1 MALNPC
7 DLADLLCAS
16 GMLVD
21 YDTGEIEH
29 EVDDESLL
37 ILLAAMG
44 KLDVQCHPYTNEKP
58 TFYITDLTI
67 SDMESYCEVYPDDPQ
82 CRIYDV

>member
-7 DLADLLCAS
+7 DLADLLCAN

-29 EVDDESLL
+29 EVSDETLL
-37 ILLAAMG
+37 ILLAALG
-44 KLDVQCHPYTNEKP
+44 KLDVIHLDGQP
-58 TFYITDLTI
+58 TFFIPDLSV
-67 SDMESYCEVYPDDPQ
+67 SDMETYCELYPNDPQ
-82 CRIYDV
+82 CKIYEV